1 MYQVRFKLKRR
12 DGSIKQDIVT
22 DVSGLKRA
30 KEMLKGYFSEVRR
43 AEQGFIYQAEVV
55 DINNESVVFQM
66 VSEFKRL
73 RLDMNMTRKE
83 FSENFGVP
91 ESTLLHWETDGLD
104 PEGYTFKMIK
114 VICDNGLYPL

>member
-1 MYQVRFKLKRR
+1 MFQVRFKLKRK
-12 DGSIKQDIVT
+12 DGTEKQNIIQDF
-22 DVSGLKRA
+22 SELKRA
-30 KEMLKGYFSEVRR
+30 KDALNGYFDNVRR

-55 DINNESVVFQM
+55 DINNETVVYQM

-73 RLDMNMTRKE
+73 RLDMKMTRKE

-104 PEGYTFKMIK
+104 PKGYTFRMIK
-114 VICDNGLYPL
+114 VICENGLYPV